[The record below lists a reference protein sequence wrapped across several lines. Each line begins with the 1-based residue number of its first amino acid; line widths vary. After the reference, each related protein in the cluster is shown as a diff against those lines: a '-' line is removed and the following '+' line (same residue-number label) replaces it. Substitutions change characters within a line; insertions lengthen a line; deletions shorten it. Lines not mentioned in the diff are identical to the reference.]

1 MELVEPAAVD
11 CRRIPAGG
19 SGNDRLSGGAG
30 ADAFDAG
37 AGNDAIDARDRRRET
52 IRCGSGRDRV
62 AADRN
67 DRLIG
72 CEHVTRR

>member
-1 MELVEPAAVD
+1 LETCLA
-11 CRRIPAGG
+11 
-19 SGNDRLSGGAG
+19 GGAG
-30 ADAFDAG
+30 TDAFDAG
-37 AGNDAIDARDRRRET
+37 AGDDTIDARDRRRET

-72 CEHVTRR
+72 CERVTRR

>member
-1 MELVEPAAVD
+1 VLRNTHGLCAWPLRLLAAS
-11 CRRIPAGG
+11 RISLGG
-19 SGNDRLSGGAG
+19 WEDRT
-30 ADAFDAG
+30 
-37 AGNDAIDARDRRRET
+37 IDARDRRRET

-72 CEHVTRR
+72 CERVTRR